1 VVTIPYGSRIEHGLI
16 AELHEVSPIDTES
29 EAYARIKSVIS
40 VVTMKPLL
48 APYQITM
55 ILSLAQRYMLP
66 IHRVLQIWLTRPVLS
81 RLEKKQYSQIDKT
94 SDWPLTIDNW
104 QFIHT
109 LTLLKDGI
117 VTPELV
123 ESMISDRTVVILPD
137 GYAMMPY
144 RLRYADRDDIL
155 FVHEDM
161 TDIRR
166 AQAWIDISNGLF
178 PIIYWTRR
186 ILLYNLERYDH
197 IIYVEDT
204 LGSDYWHYPIHIDY
218 LDILRMLANARPPL
232 RISIVTSTPR
242 LTTLSLF
249 RDFELSNQ

>member
-94 SDWPLTIDNW
+94 SD
-104 QFIHT
+104 
-109 LTLLKDGI
+109 
-117 VTPELV
+117 
-123 ESMISDRTVVILPD
+123 
-137 GYAMMPY
+137 
-144 RLRYADRDDIL
+144 
-155 FVHEDM
+155 
-161 TDIRR
+161 
-166 AQAWIDISNGLF
+166 
-178 PIIYWTRR
+178 
-186 ILLYNLERYDH
+186 
-197 IIYVEDT
+197 
-204 LGSDYWHYPIHIDY
+204 
-218 LDILRMLANARPPL
+218 
-232 RISIVTSTPR
+232 
-242 LTTLSLF
+242 
-249 RDFELSNQ
+249 